1 MESIKS
7 VKGDN
12 STLLFQDIE
21 KEPWGEMGKI

>member
-12 STLLFQDIE
+12 SILLFQDIE
-21 KEPWGEMGKI
+21 EEPWGEMGKI